1 MSDAPPIPLESCSFS
16 WNICKEN
23 DLNVPKKK
31 EFWRKVHQ
39 KNQSDV
45 KIFSSDFFVLLQKAY
60 VRKLKTFFFY
70 IYIWNQYLFW
80 NSEIHSSLFLVEW
93 IYAPFGFASH
103 NRGHS
108 IGKRHKAKKNLAN
121 KN

>member
-23 DLNVPKKK
+23 DLNGKFTKKT
-31 EFWRKVHQ
+31 KVMLKYFQ
-39 KNQSDV
+39 A
-45 KIFSSDFFVLLQKAY
+45 IFFVLLQKAY

>member
-1 MSDAPPIPLESCSFS
+1 MRLQFHSDHVVSLEISVKKMIWMFQKRSFEGKFTKKTKVMLKYFQAIFLFS
-16 WNICKEN
+16 YKSRMFEN
-23 DLNVPKKK
+23 WK
-31 EFWRKVHQ
+31 R
-39 KNQSDV
+39 
-45 KIFSSDFFVLLQKAY
+45 FSF
-60 VRKLKTFFFY
+60 